1 MIAQGSESD
10 ATANVNANIKKEILR
25 LYSEI
30 LESSDVSRFSPK
42 ELRAPLLPVSL
53 NEKFAARKANNF
65 GGQKDFINL
74 KGAKGQVENH
84 VLAEEKNEEISFSC
98 HHMSVLE
105 SSGSVKLK
113 IEKKVAT
120 DMRFGVR
127 TLEDTAKNGEHFTYY
142 DQQHTLSKS

>member
-10 ATANVNANIKKEILR
+10 ATANINADLKREILK

-30 LESSDVSRFSPK
+30 LDSSNVSFFSAK

-65 GGQKDFINL
+65 GGQKDFIDL
-74 KGAKGQVENH
+74 KGAKGQVENII
-84 VLAEEKNEEISFSC
+84 LAEEQNDEISFSC
-98 HHMSVLE
+98 LHMSVLE

-113 IEKKVAT
+113 IVKKVAA
-120 DMRFGVR
+120 DLRFGVR
-127 TLEDTAKNGEHFTYY
+127 TLEDTAKYTEHFTHY